1 MGQHDKA
8 YIKKFQEEDIGREC
22 EAILISYLDTLR
34 RDVKILKLYQGMVKR
49 PIRKAFFI
57 GLGWVISVHISHRE
71 VEDTVTEL
79 IGKIRNFRKKF
90 NFYEVV

>member
-34 RDVKILKLYQGMVKR
+34 REVKLLEIYRGMVKK
-49 PIRKAFFI
+49 PIRKAFLI
-57 GLGWVISVHISHRE
+57 GLDWVIDVHIGHKE
-71 VEDTVTEL
+71 VKDAVTEL